1 MGPAVQ
7 AAAAGLAA
15 RGTREARAILAL
27 VSDASH
33 GNDGVVIIRYTGP
46 AVASGG
52 TITSSGGD
60 TIHTFTTSGTLTV
73 S

>member
-1 MGPAVQ
+1 VGGYGTGGASG
-7 AAAAGLAA
+7 AGYGGGGGGA
-15 RGTREARAILAL
+15 RGGLNI
-27 VSDASH
+27 DASP

-60 TIHTFTTSGTLTV
+60 TIHTFTTSGTLAV